1 MFTRRSHGVDYEN
14 LAYKNLDSETPVID
28 EATMKRIRQMQKKGY
43 ILIGLLFRMKEWKI
57 V

>member
-14 LAYKNLDSETPVID
+14 LAYKNLNSETPVID

-43 ILIGLLFRMKEWKI
+43 ILIDLLFRMKE
-57 V
+57 

>member
-14 LAYKNLDSETPVID
+14 LAYKNLNSETPVID

-43 ILIGLLFRMKEWKI
+43 ILIDLLFRMKEWKI
-57 V
+57 A